1 MLPRV
6 FADAT
11 SAIGGTPILE
21 LRRMRDVLGGTAY
34 LKLEMMNPGGSKKDR
49 IALRMIDDARLKRGT
64 HVVELTSGNTGT
76 GLAIV
81 CAQRGLPFTAA
92 MSAGNSRERRVMMQ
106 ALGATVELV
115 PQAPDS
121 TPGRVSG
128 ADLALVEARV
138 KQLAAAL
145 GAYVPDQFRNR
156 SNVLAH
162 EEGTGPEIWEAVG
175 PKIDAFCDFVGS
187 GGTFVGVARCLKPK
201 GVRCYAVEPA
211 GAPVLAGRPVSNQN
225 HPIQGGGYAF
235 KPPLWEEG
243 LADDFLSVDG
253 DEATHWTRLLAKLEG
268 VYAGFSTGANLAG
281 ASKLFAAGRAKAVA
295 LLANDS
301 GMKYHSTDLW
311 G

>member
-6 FADAT
+6 LEDAT
-11 SAIGGTPILE
+11 AAIGRTPVVE
-21 LRRMRDVLGGTAY
+21 LARLRPALGGTVY

-49 IALRMIDDARLKRGT
+49 IALRMIEDAKLKRGT
-64 HVVELTSGNTGT
+64 AVVELTSGNTGT

-81 CAQRGLPFTAA
+81 CGLRGLPFTAV

-115 PQAPDS
+115 PQAPGS
-121 TPGRVSG
+121 LPGRVSG

-145 GAYVPDQFRNR
+145 GAWVPDQFHNR

-162 EEGTGPEIWEAVG
+162 EEGTGPELWEAVG
-175 PKIDAFCDFVGS
+175 GKIDAFCDFVGS
-187 GGTFVGVARCLKPK
+187 GGTFMGIARCLKPK
-201 GVRCYAVEPA
+201 KIACFAVEPA
-211 GAPVLAGRPVSNQN
+211 GASVLRGDPVTNAV
-225 HPIQGGGYAF
+225 HPMQGGGYAF
-235 KPPLWEEG
+235 RPPLWEDG
-243 LADDFLSVDG
+243 LADGYLAVDG
-253 DEATHWTRLLAKLEG
+253 DEATRWTRELAKREG
-268 VYAGFSTGANLAG
+268 IYAGFSTGANLAG
-281 ASKLFAAGRAKAVA
+281 AARLFREGKAKAVA
-295 LLANDS
+295 CLANDT